1 MAGTS
6 VPPLSVSSLWSSA
19 LSTSSTPRMPK
30 KQKDAKTIPMSQPTT
45 PASKTRSSSIIEEE
59 DKDGEYTVMTTTTIV
74 TTTTTQR
81 SVTPQPQSPSPLK
94 TSQPGYHFPTPSS
107 SPLKGK
113 GNRSSVS
120 RSSSTTPD
128 TRAPFLT
135 PPRYSYTPR
144 SETAHSSREST
155 SLGGSIPSPRKKPT
169 VPVFGPLRYYIPS
182 PAEILPP
189 AYRDPPPKTYY
200 VVTVGQDVGVFDDWL
215 LVAELIHH
223 VTGQCYKGYKTWD
236 EALVCYAKKH
246 KVGAVVHRPHPGSRF
261 NNPIPD
267 WEDQEFE
274 WDSECEDA
282 AAFLEQC

>member
-30 KQKDAKTIPMSQPTT
+30 KQKDAKTIPVSQPTT
-45 PASKTRSSSIIEEE
+45 PASKTRSSSVVEEE
-59 DKDGEYTVMTTTTIV
+59 AKDGEYT
-74 TTTTTQR
+74 
-81 SVTPQPQSPSPLK
+81 PQSPSPLK
-94 TSQPGYHFPTPSS
+94 TSQPGYRFPTPSS

-128 TRAPFLT
+128 TRALFLT

-155 SLGGSIPSPRKKPT
+155 SSGGSIPSPRKKPT
-169 VPVFGPLRYYIPS
+169 VP
-182 PAEILPP
+182 ILPP

-200 VVTVGQDVGVFDDWL
+200 AVTVGQDVGVFDDWL

-236 EALVCYAKKH
+236 EALACYAEKH
-246 KVGAVVHRPHPGSRF
+246 KVGAVVRRPHPGSRF
-261 NNPIPD
+261 SDPIPD

-282 AAFLEQC
+282 VAFLEQC